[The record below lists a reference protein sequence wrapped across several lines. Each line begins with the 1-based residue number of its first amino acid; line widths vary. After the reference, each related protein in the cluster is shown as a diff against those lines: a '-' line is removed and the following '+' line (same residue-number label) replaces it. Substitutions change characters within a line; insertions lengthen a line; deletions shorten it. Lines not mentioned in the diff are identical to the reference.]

1 MVANPRLEVTVFIAL
16 QTKNAYIY
24 LGIGVAL
31 SYGGGV
37 LKLSI
42 PAHRSKEGLC
52 ATNQQNK

>member
-1 MVANPRLEVTVFIAL
+1 MYRLTNKKCVHIPR
-16 QTKNAYIY
+16 
-24 LGIGVAL
+24 IGVAL

>member
-1 MVANPRLEVTVFIAL
+1 MYRLTN
-16 QTKNAYIY
+16 KNAYIY
-24 LGIGVAL
+24 LNIGVAL